1 MIKNNFWV
9 EFGKES
15 CGKSAENATKADP
28 QVGGPEISGSRT
40 MIDTKTF
47 AVNQEVMRGSSSSP
61 HIGIVQRQASAKRG
75 YHNTARRWDTQ
86 IHHTLI
92 GADGPFMQRLREYNT
107 AEVSAPV
114 VGAYG
119 ECSSD
124 LHSILATTAT
134 AMTKM
139 RCRFICRKQ
148 SIIKQQIRQSL
159 RWEMAILID
168 MGWESLLFDVLGSS

>member
-1 MIKNNFWV
+1 M
-9 EFGKES
+9 
-15 CGKSAENATKADP
+15 DP
-28 QVGGPEISGSRT
+28 QVGGPEIAGSRT

-61 HIGIVQRQASAKRG
+61 HIGIVRRQASTKHG
-75 YHNTARRWDTQ
+75 YHNTARLWDTQ
-86 IHHTLI
+86 INHALI
-92 GADGPFMQRLREYNT
+92 GADRPFMQRLREHNT

-159 RWEMAILID
+159 R
-168 MGWESLLFDVLGSS
+168 